1 MDTGFYTGLSGLK
14 VHSAALGVIGNNL
27 ANVNTVG
34 FKGGRTIFSELFAA
48 SGVGGV
54 NGGFGSTGSGAPL
67 QVGLG
72 VQLSAVQQLFHQ
84 GSLQPTDVVTDMALL
99 GGGFFMM
106 RDGEGLP
113 VYTRAGNFSFDNQ
126 GFLVDPSGLQ
136 VQGFLD
142 KDGNGRIIPSGTPAA
157 IQVPAGLVA
166 PPQVTSYFRPE
177 LNLNAGARVANTTTG
192 QLPETHSSGLSI
204 FDSRGAQHDLT
215 IQFTPID
222 TGTDGVADEWSYE
235 VRIPSADMAA
245 PTGTNGY
252 DVLAS
257 GTMTFDGAGQLTLPT
272 ANVNITVPA
281 FANGANGQD
290 VEWRLFDDNAQPVV
304 TGYASAS
311 ANTGLT
317 QDGYGLG
324 RLRAL
329 NVDNDGLISG
339 VFTNGQSL
347 ELAQL
352 AVATFNNPGGLYK
365 AGQNGYSAS
374 IGSGPAVLG
383 PANTGGRGSVA
394 SKALEL
400 SNVDITE
407 EFTDLIV
414 TERGYQS
421 NARVITTADQVL
433 QEAIAIKR

>member
-1 MDTGFYTGLSGLK
+1 MDTGFYTGLTGLK
-14 VHSAALGVIGNNL
+14 AHSAALGVIGNNL

-34 FKGGRTIFSELFAA
+34 FKSGRVGFSEMFTGL
-48 SGVGGV
+48 S
-54 NGGFGSTGSGAPL
+54 GGFSTNGAGSSFQA
-67 QVGLG
+67 GLG
-72 VQLSAVQQLFHQ
+72 VQLSGVQQLFHQ
-84 GSLQPTDVVTDMALL
+84 GSLQPTEVVTDLALQ

-106 RDGEGLP
+106 RDADGLP

-126 GFLVDPSGLQ
+126 GYLVDQSGLQ

-142 KDGNGRIIPSGTPAA
+142 KDAAGKIIPSGTPGA
-157 IQVPAGLVA
+157 IQIPSGMTA
-166 PPQVTSYFRPE
+166 PPQVTSFFRPE
-177 LNLNAGARVANTTTG
+177 INLNSGARVANTTTG
-192 QLPETHSSGLSI
+192 QQAETHSSGMSV

-215 IQFTPID
+215 LLFTPID
-222 TGTDGVADEWSYE
+222 TGTDGVADQWSYE

-257 GTMTFDGAGQLTLPT
+257 GTMTFDGAGQLSAPT
-272 ANVNITVPA
+272 ANIDITIPG
-281 FANGANGQD
+281 FANGANGQN
-290 VEWRLFDDNAQPVV
+290 VEWRLFDNNSKPVI
-304 TGYASAS
+304 TGYAAVS

-317 QDGYGLG
+317 QDGYGVG

-329 NVDNDGLISG
+329 AIDNDGVISG

-347 ELAQL
+347 ELSQL
-352 AVATFNNPGGLYK
+352 AVATFNNPAGLFK
-365 AGQNGYSAS
+365 FGQNGYSAS

-383 PANTGGRGSVA
+383 PANTGGRGTVA
-394 SKALEL
+394 SRALEL

-407 EFTDLIV
+407 QFTDLIV
-414 TERGYQS
+414 MERGYQS